1 MSDPA
6 LTLQQVRRVD
16 EIAINER
23 GIPGL
28 ALMESA
34 ATHVADQAMMM
45 LDDKSEGKHVVILC
59 GGGNNG
65 GDGFAAARLLS
76 ERGAN
81 VTAVMLKPRDSYSGD
96 AKTNLERCQTIVEA
110 VDDPLATLGKLGSND
125 LIIDA
130 IFGTGLDSDVRERE
144 AGVIEWI
151 NGQDVPVLAVD
162 IPSGL
167 DCDTG
172 KPLGVA
178 AWADRTVTFIAT
190 KVGFTKAGAS
200 EYTGEVIVADIGTPA
215 ELVEQVQQEGPESE
229 AGGS

>member
-1 MSDPA
+1 MNGPA
-6 LTLQQVRRVD
+6 LTRQQVRRVD
-16 EIAINER
+16 AIAIHER

-28 ALMESA
+28 TLMETA
-34 ATHVADQAMMM
+34 ATKVADEAVAM
-45 LDDKSEGKHVVILC
+45 LGGAPTGKHVLLLC

-65 GDGFAAARLLS
+65 GDGFAAARLLRD
-76 ERGAN
+76 RGAD
-81 VTAVMLKPRDSYSGD
+81 VTAVMLKSRDSYSGD
-96 AKTNLERCQTIVEA
+96 AKTNLERCETIVEA
-110 VDDPLATLGKLGSND
+110 IDEPLATLGKLGSND

-130 IFGTGLDSDVRERE
+130 IFGNGLDSNVRDRE

-172 KPLGVA
+172 EPLGVA
-178 AWADRTVTFIAT
+178 VRAARTVTFIAN
-190 KVGFTKAGAS
+190 KVGFTRAGAI
-200 EYTGEVIVADIGTPA
+200 EYTGKVIVADIGTPP
-215 ELVEQVQQEGPESE
+215 ELIEQVQQEGPDGE